1 MSGLRILL
9 QERGGTT
16 IISEGMC
23 EMNLGESYS
32 ITHLTVHNCSTA
44 VNISEYEG
52 NFDDV
57 IV

>member
-1 MSGLRILL
+1 MSGLRIVL

-16 IISEGMC
+16 ITSEGMC

-32 ITHLTVHNCSTA
+32 IRHLTVHNCSTV